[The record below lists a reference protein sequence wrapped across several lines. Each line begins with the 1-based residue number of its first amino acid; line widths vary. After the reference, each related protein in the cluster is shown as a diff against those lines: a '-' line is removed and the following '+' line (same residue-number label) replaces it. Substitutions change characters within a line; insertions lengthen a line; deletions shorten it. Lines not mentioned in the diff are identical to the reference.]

1 MRQKAKKDEKKSK
14 TPENKNKD
22 KNRPMTDEQK
32 KKID

>member
-22 KNRPMTDEQK
+22 RPMTDEQK